1 MTENMQK
8 RICILTQSHLCRN
21 PRVVKE
27 ANALADAGHDV
38 TILTTFSDATLLEED
53 LKLIDTARIK
63 LKGIVNIIP
72 GQTSKLY
79 RLKERIK
86 RRLAGEFIAR
96 LGWENVY
103 ALGYDYRANL
113 KAAFREDADLYT
125 CHQEISTVIGCKLMK
140 HGRKVAFDFED
151 WYSHD
156 LLPAANRTRP
166 LKLLEKYERYALKH
180 APLVYTTSNSMAV
193 AMAEFFGSAVPKVLH
208 NVFPLAERKLLDGAF
223 KDRKDTERPS
233 IHWYSQTIGPGR
245 GLEFLAESL
254 HLVDVPVDLHLR
266 GNLFGDFGEQLRNK
280 FPHEKGHRIF
290 FHELVPHNELLSRI
304 AEHDI
309 GLATEEYTPDSRN
322 LTITNKILQYLLA
335 GIAVVASDTSGQKE
349 VAEAA
354 PDAVA
359 LFKNKNKES
368 FVAALNSFLKNPDKL
383 KQAKTKALQYAENR
397 FCWERQ
403 KHKLVAWVD
412 GVGRS

>member
-1 MTENMQK
+1 MQK

-27 ANALADAGHDV
+27 ANALAKAGHDV
-38 TILTTFSDATLLEED
+38 TILTTFSDALLLQED
-53 LKLIDTARIK
+53 QKLIDTTRIR
-63 LKGIVNIIP
+63 LKGVVNIIP
-72 GQTSKLY
+72 GQASRHY
-79 RLKERIK
+79 RLKERLK

-103 ALGYDYRANL
+103 ALGYDYRSNL
-113 KAAFREDADLYT
+113 KAALREDADLYI

-140 HGRKVAFDFED
+140 RGRKVAFDFED

-156 LLPAANRTRP
+156 LLPEANRTRP

-180 APLVYTTSNSMAV
+180 SPLVYTTSDSMAA
-193 AMAEFFGSAVPKVLH
+193 AMADFAGSAVPKVLH
-208 NVFPLAERKLLDGAF
+208 NVFPLAERKMLDGVL
-223 KDRKDTERPS
+223 KDRKDTKKPS

-245 GLEFLAESL
+245 GLEFLLESL

-266 GNLFGDFGEQLRNK
+266 GNLFGDFGEQLKKK
-280 FPHEKGHRIF
+280 FPHERGHRIF
-290 FHELVPHNELLSRI
+290 FHQLVPHNELLSRI

-335 GIAVVASDTSGQKE
+335 GIAVVASDTAGQKE

-368 FVAALNSFLKNPDKL
+368 FVAALNSFLNDTKKL
-383 KQAKTKALQYAENR
+383 KQARIKALQYAENQ

-403 KHKLVAWVD
+403 KQMLVEWVNL
-412 GVGRS
+412 VMR